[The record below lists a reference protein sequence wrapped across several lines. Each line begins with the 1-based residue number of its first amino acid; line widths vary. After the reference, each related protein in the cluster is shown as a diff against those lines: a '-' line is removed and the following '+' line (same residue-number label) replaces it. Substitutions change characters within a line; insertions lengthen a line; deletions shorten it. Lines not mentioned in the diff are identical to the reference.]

1 MPLDSKKL
9 DDANKK
15 ISELEEKIKDINKEA
30 TESNFTF
37 IDMAKNISDVAKG
50 AKDLSGAIKNSSKLA
65 GSLSDEAKKLA
76 GFTKDDLEDK
86 KKMVGFQK
94 AASKLL
100 SKRAEIESQISV
112 LNIRKASATLDEKT
126 ALESTIKILQDGLK
140 ESEGLVDNF
149 DKIANTNT
157 KLNKETKYWDKLGA
171 TLKTIPGVGPL
182 IAGPFEDASKAMR
195 KARLNN
201 EGFFKS
207 ALKGVAELGAAFGPA
222 YLLGTIIKGNDEVV
236 KLGRELQMT
245 TDESL
250 ALKKNFDSIAL
261 SSGKAYLNQANLKEA
276 MQGLAKETGI
286 TAGFSND
293 QLENQTFLTKQ
304 VGLTSKQ
311 ASKFAKY
318 QTTTG
323 KTAKETNLEI
333 AEQVQKLENET
344 GIVFKLNDIMG
355 EVADTNAGLKAAY
368 GFNNTLLAEQV
379 IKTKQL
385 GINMAQAEKIAGGM
399 LDFESSIEAELKA
412 ELLTGKDISLEKARQ
427 LALDGKSSEA
437 AAEILKQ
444 VGSSHDLAKMN
455 VIQQEALAKAAGM
468 ERNELIASVKE
479 REFINKIGGQSIK
492 QQMEGAKTEAERAKI
507 KEKIKAAGG
516 EDLLNQYEATSA
528 AEKFEAVMVK
538 VQGVISSIVQFFS
551 PLIDG
556 LAAMA
561 DSTAGLYTILV
572 SIAAIMGTS
581 MYLKFGAMIA
591 QMRMANL
598 LSKER
603 LITDEAD
610 EVVKKRNWIT
620 EKAINVAKF
629 IGNQFTKEGLVYQ
642 GAMYVKQLAINALE
656 GIRNGLKSIALGI
669 SISQGAAEA
678 TIAASKTAQNASM
691 GGLIAKGLIYLGTL
705 VAQAA
710 AAIATASALTLGIG
724 TLVILAA
731 TAAAVAYLYSIT
743 KPKKAGDISS
753 AADGKTQV
761 STKEGGLFE
770 LSSNDDLVAAPGAV
784 DKMNQKGGGG
794 GGTQNNAALVARID
808 QLIATTQQVVNI
820 NQQILAKSPVIEMG
834 GNEVSQGI
842 NKAEREIQ

>member
-37 IDMAKNISDVAKG
+37 IDMAKSISDVAKG

-385 GINMAQAEKIAGGM
+385 GINMAQAEKIAEGM

-581 MYLKFGAMIA
+581 MYLKFGAMVA

-603 LITDEAD
+603 LITDQAD
-610 EVVKKRNWIT
+610 EVVKKRSWIT
-620 EKAINVAKF
+620 EQAINAAKF
-629 IGNQFTKEGLVYQ
+629 IGNQFTKEGLIAQGAMYVKEQAINAAKFIGNQFTKEGLIVQ

-731 TAAAVAYLYSIT
+731 TAAAVAYLYKIA
-743 KPKKAGDISS
+743 KPKKAGDMMSR
-753 AADGKTQV
+753 ADGKTQV

-770 LSSNDDLVAAPGAV
+770 LSDNDDLVAAPGAAS
-784 DKMNQKGGGG
+784 KMNQKGG
-794 GGTQNNAALVARID
+794 NPR
-808 QLIATTQQVVNI
+808 QLRF
-820 NQQILAKSPVIEMG
+820 S
-834 GNEVSQGI
+834 S
-842 NKAEREIQ
+842 

>member
-1 MPLDSKKL
+1 
-9 DDANKK
+9 
-15 ISELEEKIKDINKEA
+15 
-30 TESNFTF
+30 
-37 IDMAKNISDVAKG
+37 MA
-50 AKDLSGAIKNSSKLA
+50 
-65 GSLSDEAKKLA
+65 
-76 GFTKDDLEDK
+76 
-86 KKMVGFQK
+86 GFQK
-94 AASKLL
+94 SAAKLL

-112 LNIRKASATLDEKT
+112 LNLKKANSTQKEKEAIET
-126 ALESTIKILQDGLK
+126 TVKILQDGLT
-140 ESEGLVDNF
+140 ESESLVSNF
-149 DKIANTNT
+149 DKLANTNT

-437 AAEILKQ
+437 AA
-444 VGSSHDLAKMN
+444 
-455 VIQQEALAKAAGM
+455 
-468 ERNELIASVKE
+468 
-479 REFINKIGGQSIK
+479 
-492 QQMEGAKTEAERAKI
+492 
-507 KEKIKAAGG
+507 
-516 EDLLNQYEATSA
+516 
-528 AEKFEAVMVK
+528 
-538 VQGVISSIVQFFS
+538 
-551 PLIDG
+551 
-556 LAAMA
+556 
-561 DSTAGLYTILV
+561 
-572 SIAAIMGTS
+572 
-581 MYLKFGAMIA
+581 
-591 QMRMANL
+591 
-598 LSKER
+598 
-603 LITDEAD
+603 
-610 EVVKKRNWIT
+610 
-620 EKAINVAKF
+620 
-629 IGNQFTKEGLVYQ
+629 
-642 GAMYVKQLAINALE
+642 
-656 GIRNGLKSIALGI
+656 
-669 SISQGAAEA
+669 
-678 TIAASKTAQNASM
+678 
-691 GGLIAKGLIYLGTL
+691 
-705 VAQAA
+705 
-710 AAIATASALTLGIG
+710 
-724 TLVILAA
+724 
-731 TAAAVAYLYSIT
+731 
-743 KPKKAGDISS
+743 
-753 AADGKTQV
+753 
-761 STKEGGLFE
+761 
-770 LSSNDDLVAAPGAV
+770 
-784 DKMNQKGGGG
+784 
-794 GGTQNNAALVARID
+794 
-808 QLIATTQQVVNI
+808 
-820 NQQILAKSPVIEMG
+820 
-834 GNEVSQGI
+834 
-842 NKAEREIQ
+842 

>member
-834 GNEVSQGI
+834 GNEVGQGI
-842 NKAEREIQ
+842 NTAEREIQ